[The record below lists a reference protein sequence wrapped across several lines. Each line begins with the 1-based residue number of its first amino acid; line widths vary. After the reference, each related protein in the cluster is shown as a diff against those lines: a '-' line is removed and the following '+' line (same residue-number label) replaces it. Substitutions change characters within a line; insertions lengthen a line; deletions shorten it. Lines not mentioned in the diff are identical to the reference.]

1 MKKTNEENKK
11 SRRDFIRKSG
21 VSIGSLMVLPSHVLF
36 SKKEIRDASGKV
48 IQKAVVSPNDKVNL
62 ACCGVGNRGASV
74 VRDLYATGA
83 ANVVA
88 LCDINMGGKKT
99 LKTISIH
106 KGANQFQDFR
116 AMFDYMG
123 DQIDAV
129 SVATPDF
136 SHFPITILAMSLGK
150 HVYVEKPLTR
160 TFEESEMLIRAAKKF
175 NIATQMGN
183 QGHCQDNY
191 YLSLIHI

>member
-21 VSIGSLMVLPSHVLF
+21 VSIGSLIVLPSHILF

-106 KGANQFQDFR
+106 KGANKYQDFR
-116 AMFDYMG
+116 AMFDDMG
-123 DQIDAV
+123 NQIDAV
-129 SVATPDF
+129 SIATVSYTHLTLP
-136 SHFPITILAMSLGK
+136 TILL
-150 HVYVEKPLTR
+150 V
-160 TFEESEMLIRAAKKF
+160 
-175 NIATQMGN
+175 
-183 QGHCQDNY
+183 
-191 YLSLIHI
+191 